1 MIIGI
6 VGFAG
11 SGKGTVGD
19 ILVNDHDFTKLS
31 FADAVKDATSA
42 IFGWPRHLLEGDTD
56 ESRKFRETKDEF
68 WSARLG
74 RDFIPRLAMQL
85 MGTEAGRNV
94 FHQNLWVDVVERRIR
109 QLQEVNFNHIVIPD
123 VRFPNEIEW
132 MRSKGG
138 FAVRVTRGP
147 DPDWYDT
154 AIIANKNA
162 DTHEQIS
169 RKSAAVDALID
180 QYKIHYSEWAW
191 AGQIMDYQL
200 DNNGSISML
209 EADIGHMLK
218 VFTGPQKPAIL
229 AA

>member
-1 MIIGI
+1 MIIGV
-6 VGFAG
+6 VGFIG
-11 SGKGTVGD
+11 SGKGTVAD
-19 ILVNDHDFTKLS
+19 ILVEKHGFVKLS
-31 FADAVKDATSA
+31 FADAVKDATAA
-42 IFGWPRHLLEGDTD
+42 IFGWPRALLEGDTL
-56 ESRKFRETKDEF
+56 ESREFRETKDEW
-68 WSARLG
+68 WSKKFEF
-74 RDFIPRLAMQL
+74 DFSPRLALQL

-94 FHQNLWVDVVERRIR
+94 FHQDVWVHALERKA
-109 QLQEVNFNHIVIPD
+109 EMYKNVIIAD
-123 VRFPNEIEW
+123 VRFPNEIDW

-138 FAVRVTRGP
+138 FAVRVQRGP
-147 DPDWYDT
+147 DPIWYDT
-154 AIIANKNA
+154 AVIANRKA
-162 DTHEQIS
+162 ETHEQIS
-169 RKSAAVDALID
+169 RKSAAEDAMVD